1 MKWQIAGAV
10 AVVVG
15 IALEILD
22 VDGEQSIGTLIAAI
36 GIAVAAYAFVS
47 ERERRKL
54 ERQLDLK
61 KPGPE
66 TRRKN

>member
-10 AVVVG
+10 AVLVG

-22 VDGEQSIGTLIAAI
+22 VDGEQSMGTFIAAI

-47 ERERRKL
+47 ERERRQL